1 MATRGVETDVKE
13 GVMAGEELKVATSLP
28 NNFRIAEILPHGPKP
43 HPPAPAPSLGPL
55 AAFVGNFHGEGF
67 NTIFRP
73 NSTQT
78 PTPLPSGPAVGDN
91 VLELNLTSETLSFS
105 SPLGSVPNRGMVQGD
120 AFLNGVPYLQSINDV
135 TIAGQTTGI
144 HLEPGLWVIV
154 PPTTNP
160 QEVMT
165 LVRMASIPHG
175 TTINAQGTA
184 RTFAG
189 PPTIPPVSITPSF
202 LATGGPI
209 VFPSQTAANAHT
221 PRIPQDLGPFIAA
234 GTITQA
240 MLDDPNSVLRNRL
253 VGQHVISTTEISI
266 STNPVVPLIGG
277 GTDNIAFLLPNAD
290 AVQMTATFWIET
302 IEHTIVLPTPVPNQP
317 LHIQPKPAGPGPVA
331 HLVPTFTL
339 TPPHG
344 IAAGHT
350 IKLRST
356 QIQYTQTVFLNFNR
370 LRWPHVSVAT
380 LVPAG
385 PITAPWP
392 P

>member
-1 MATRGVETDVKE
+1 
-13 GVMAGEELKVATSLP
+13 MAGEELKVATSLP
-28 NNFRIAEILPHGPKP
+28 NNFRIAEILPHGPLP
-43 HPPAPAPSLGPL
+43 RPPAPAPSLGPL
-55 AAFVGNFHGEGF
+55 AAFVGNFHGNGF

-135 TIAGQTTGI
+135 TIAAQTTGI

-160 QEVMT
+160 QEVTT

-189 PPTIPPVSITPSF
+189 APTIPPVSITPSF
-202 LATGGPI
+202 LATGAPI

-277 GTDNIAFLLPNAD
+277 GTDNIAFLIPNAD

-302 IEHTIVLPTPVPNQP
+302 IEHTIVLPQPVANQP
-317 LHIQPKPAGPGPVA
+317 LHIQPKPAGPGPVPA

-385 PITAPWP
+385 PIAVPWP
-392 P
+392 T

>member
-1 MATRGVETDVKE
+1 
-13 GVMAGEELKVATSLP
+13 MAGEDLKVATSLP
-28 NNFRIAEILPHGPKP
+28 SNFKMAEVSARPVLHPVLPGP
-43 HPPAPAPSLGPL
+43 PSLGPL
-55 AAFVGNFHGEGF
+55 AAFVGNFHGSGF

-78 PTPLPSGPAVGDN
+78 PTHLPSGPAAGDN

-120 AFLNGVPYLQSINDV
+120 AFLNGVPYLQSISDV
-135 TIAGQTTGI
+135 TVTGQTTGI

-160 QEVMT
+160 HEVTT

-175 TTINAQGTA
+175 TTINAQGTT
-184 RTFAG
+184 RTFSG
-189 PPTIPPVSITPSF
+189 PPTIPPVNITPSLLGNGQPIPF
-202 LATGGPI
+202 PSQHAATGG
-209 VFPSQTAANAHT
+209 T

-240 MLDDPNSVLRNRL
+240 MLDDPNIVLRNRL
-253 VGQHVISTTEISI
+253 AGQHVVTTTEISV
-266 STNPVVPLIGG
+266 STNPVIPLIGG
-277 GTDNIAFLLPNAD
+277 GTDNIAFLKPNAD

-302 IEHTIVLPTPVPNQP
+302 IEHSIIIGPHAPNQP
-317 LHIQPKPAGPGPVA
+317 LHIAPPQLGTGPGA
-331 HLVPTFTL
+331 HPVPTFTL
-339 TPPHG
+339 TPPQG
-344 IAAGHT
+344 IAAGH
-350 IKLRST
+350 ILKVRST
-356 QIQYTQTVFLNFNR
+356 QIQYTQTVFLNFNG

-385 PITAPWP
+385 PIVAPWS
-392 P
+392 